1 MKIFLGE
8 GMPTGALQDSLVTTP
23 WLECLKHGDF
33 IYIRHQS
40 WRNLSRWVDVDRKR
54 PYIVSLVRKRHVGW
68 VNLSAHTTLELA
80 LAAAHKES
88 IRLDKRLNT
97 KERENETARP

>member
-1 MKIFLGE
+1 MMKIFLGE
-8 GMPTGALQDSLVTTP
+8 GMPKTPLSESLPPTP
-23 WLECLKHGDF
+23 WTECLKHGDF

-88 IRLDKRLNT
+88 ARVGKSLNVQE
-97 KERENETARP
+97 KL

>member
-8 GMPTGALQDSLVTTP
+8 GMPKDALTDSLVTTP
-23 WLECLKHGDF
+23 WFACLKHGNF

-54 PYIVSLVRKRHVGW
+54 PYIVLLVRKRQIGW

-88 IRLDKRLNT
+88 IRLDKRLNIQEQT
-97 KERENETARP
+97 T

>member
-8 GMPTGALQDSLVTTP
+8 GMPKGALQDLLVTTP

-54 PYIVSLVRKRHVGW
+54 PYIVSLVRKRNVGW
-68 VNLSAHTTLELA
+68 VNLSAHTTIELA

-97 KERENETARP
+97 KEIKNEINS

>member
-8 GMPTGALQDSLVTTP
+8 GMPKGALHDSLVTMP
-23 WLECLKHGDF
+23 WTECLKHGDF

-40 WRNLSRWVDVDRKR
+40 WRDLSRWVTVDRKR
-54 PYIVSLVRKRHVGW
+54 PYIVSLVRKRQMGW

-88 IRLDKRLNT
+88 ARVSKSLNAQE
-97 KERENETARP
+97 KTA

>member
-8 GMPTGALQDSLVTTP
+8 GMPKGALQDLLVTTP

-54 PYIVSLVRKRHVGW
+54 PYIVSLVRKRQVGW
-68 VNLSAHTTLELA
+68 VNLSAHTTIELA

-97 KERENETARP
+97 KEIKNEINS